1 MPPALFHPFRPSIA
15 VATWFGAGLSPV
27 MPGTMGSLA
36 ALPFAWAFAAWGG
49 WTALAAAAAVVFLA
63 GLWAAAGYMAVT
75 GEHDPG
81 PIVVDEVAGQ
91 WIALL
96 PAALTP
102 VDFVAGF
109 VLFRLFDILKPWPI
123 SWADRRLPGA
133 FGVMADD
140 VLAGAFAAAGVW
152 SLQGWL
158 IGGG

>member
-1 MPPALFHPFRPSIA
+1 MPPSLFRPFHPSVA

-27 MPGTMGSLA
+27 MPGTVGSLA
-36 ALPFAWAFAAWGG
+36 ALPFAWAIAAWGG
-49 WTALAAAAAVVFLA
+49 WSALAAGAVLVFA
-63 GLWAAAGYMAVT
+63 VGLWAAGGYMALT

-96 PAALTP
+96 PASLAP
-102 VDFVAGF
+102 ADFIAGF

-152 SLQGWL
+152 SLKGWL
-158 IGGG
+158 I